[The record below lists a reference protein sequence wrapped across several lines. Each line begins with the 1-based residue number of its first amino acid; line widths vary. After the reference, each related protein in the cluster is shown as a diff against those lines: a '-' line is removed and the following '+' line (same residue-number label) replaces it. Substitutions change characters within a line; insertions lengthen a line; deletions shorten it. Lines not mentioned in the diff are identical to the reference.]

1 MKALTEGTDASGGFV
16 VPEELSRSILEFI
29 QAKAV
34 TIDDLQNVPMSSD
47 ELRLPS
53 LTAGSTVRV
62 GVGENTAITG
72 ADLGM
77 GRTTMSAVKFA
88 ALMTASTELLED
100 APQSVATIVSEQFGK
115 DLALAIDNQ
124 ILGTTTA
131 NFANALGFTGN
142 ANNTLSSSSLSWQ
155 ELVSASHLVLA
166 DDQPSPDVMYSHPN
180 NVRTFKLLTDG
191 NARPIFDEA
200 LYGSPLLRNGVIGT
214 LLGMEVK
221 TTTQLTT
228 SSLIMGVKKQ
238 FGYYATRRNIRFNRF
253 YNIGTDDWVFQAN
266 TRVAFATKHN
276 NAYALIHSIT

>member
-34 TIDDLQNVPMSSD
+34 TIDDLQTVPMGSD

-62 GVGENTAITG
+62 GVGENAAITG

-115 DLALAIDNQ
+115 DLALSIDNQ

-131 NFANALGFTGN
+131 NFAGALGFTGN

-214 LLGMEVK
+214 LLGMEIK
-221 TTTQLTT
+221 PTTQLTT

-253 YNIGTDDWVFQAN
+253 YNIATDDWVFQAN
-266 TRVAFATKHN
+266 TRVAFAIKHN
-276 NAYALIHSIT
+276 NAYALIHSIA